1 MSAAKIPAALRS
13 AAEAFAA
20 TRRISLAHAAGYEAA
35 CAHVP
40 CPRSVSAESIATYSA
55 QRVEAARAAGYTA
68 AAGGELHRAMV
79 AARAE
84 MLRAAAPLLRRP
96 ELRALKSADAA
107 TQADAILRALD
118 VVS

>member
-1 MSAAKIPAALRS
+1 MNLRHVSAAAL
-13 AAEAFAA
+13 AFVAS
-20 TRRISLAHAAGYEAA
+20 RRISLAHAEGYEAA
-35 CAHVP
+35 CRAIP
-40 CPRSVSAESIATYSA
+40 CPRVASADAIATYSA